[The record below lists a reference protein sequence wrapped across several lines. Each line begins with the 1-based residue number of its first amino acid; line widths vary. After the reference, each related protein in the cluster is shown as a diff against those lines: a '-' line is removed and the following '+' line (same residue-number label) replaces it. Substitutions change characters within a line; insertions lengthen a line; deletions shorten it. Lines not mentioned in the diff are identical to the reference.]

1 MTVDDL
7 CDAPLTEVARS
18 LRRRAVSPVELV
30 DAYLERIDQAHRLR
44 AFITVTGDAARRQAR
59 AAERRLRDG
68 EAGPLLGVP
77 MAIKDLFATRG
88 VRTTAGSRILA
99 GWVPQQDATA
109 VTRLRQAGAVMLGK
123 LNLHEFAYGVS
134 TSNPFFG
141 IARNPWDPTRIPGG
155 SSGGSA
161 IAVVAGLCA
170 GSLGTDTGGS
180 IRIPAALCGCV
191 GLKPGY
197 GSVPVTGVL
206 ALGPS
211 LDHVGPITRSVADAR
226 LLFEVI
232 AERRVRRASVKG
244 MIIGVPDGFFRQ
256 RVEPGVAR
264 LVAAA
269 VGGLRADGAR
279 VRRVRLPAMAWSV
292 AVQLVTLRAEA
303 AAVHAHWFPA
313 RSRDYGVETRA
324 RLQLG
329 HLVSGADYLL
339 AQRLRQRLRQ
349 ELRSAFEEVDVVAVP
364 AVPLVAPRIG
374 QPRVRWRNSQEPVD
388 AALVRFTAPFN
399 LTGAPALSVPC
410 GLSYGLPVGIQLV
423 GRWNAEATLLAAGE
437 AVEDRVGRLVR
448 PFEMTS
454 SQARKARHAP

>member
-1 MTVDDL
+1 MTVDAL

-30 DAYLERIDQAHRLR
+30 DAYLERIDQAQRLR
-44 AFITVTGDAARRQAR
+44 AFITVTRDAARRQAR
-59 AAERRLRDG
+59 AAERQLRRG

-88 VRTTAGSRILA
+88 VRTTAGSRILTH
-99 GWVPQQDATA
+99 WVPRQDATA
-109 VTRLRQAGAVMLGK
+109 VARLRQAGAVMLGK

-191 GLKPGY
+191 GLKPSY
-197 GSVPVTGVL
+197 GSVPVTGVM

-232 AERRVRRASVKG
+232 AAHRVRHASAKG
-244 MIIGVPDGFFRQ
+244 LVIGVPDGFFTRH
-256 RVEPGVAR
+256 VEPGVAR
-264 LVAAA
+264 RVAAA
-269 VGGLRADGAR
+269 VAGLRTDGAR

-303 AAVHAHWFPA
+303 AAVHARWFPR
-313 RSRDYGVETRA
+313 RSRDYGIETRT

-329 HLVSGADYLL
+329 SLVSGADYLL
-339 AQRLRQRLRQ
+339 AQRLRQRLGD
-349 ELRSAFEEVDVVAVP
+349 ELRTAFAEVDVLAVP

-374 QPRVRWRNSQEPVD
+374 QPHVRWRHDQEPVD
-388 AALVRFTAPFN
+388 AALVRFTSPFN

-410 GLSYGLPVGIQLV
+410 GRAHGLPVGIQLI
-423 GRWNAEATLLAAGE
+423 GRWSDEATVLAAGQ
-437 AVEDRVGRLVR
+437 AVEDRVGRLGR
-448 PFEMTS
+448 PFE
-454 SQARKARHAP
+454 

>member
-1 MTVDDL
+1 
-7 CDAPLTEVARS
+7 
-18 LRRRAVSPVELV
+18 VSPVELV
-30 DAYLERIDQAHRLR
+30 DAYLGRIEEAHRLR

-59 AAERRLRDG
+59 AAERQLRRG

-77 MAIKDLFATRG
+77 VAIKDVFATRG

-99 GWVPQQDATA
+99 HWVPRQDATA
-109 VTRLRQAGAVMLGK
+109 VARLRRAGAVMLGK

-141 IARNPWDPTRIPGG
+141 IARNPWDPSRIPGG

-191 GLKPGY
+191 GLKPSY
-197 GSVPVTGVL
+197 GSVPVTGVM

-226 LLFEVI
+226 LLLEVI
-232 AERRVRRASVKG
+232 AERRVRHASVKG
-244 MIIGVPDGFFRQ
+244 MVIGVPDGFFRQ
-256 RVEPGVAR
+256 RLEPGVAR

-269 VGGLRADGAR
+269 VAGLRTDGAR
-279 VRRVRLPAMAWSV
+279 VRPVRLPAMGWSV
-292 AVQLVTLRAEA
+292 ALQLVTLRAEA
-303 AAVHAHWFPA
+303 AAVHARWFPR
-313 RSRDYGVETRA
+313 RSGDYGVETRA

-339 AQRLRQRLRQ
+339 AQRLRQRLRD
-349 ELRSAFEEVDVVAVP
+349 ELRTTFAVVDVIAVP
-364 AVPLVAPRIG
+364 TVPLVAPPIG
-374 QPRVRWRNSQEPVD
+374 QPQVRWRSSQEPVD
-388 AALVRFTAPFN
+388 AALVRFTSPFN
-399 LTGAPALSVPC
+399 LTGAPALTVPC
-410 GLSYGLPVGIQLV
+410 GRAHGLPVGIQLI
-423 GRWNAEATLLAAGE
+423 GRWNDEATVLAAGQ
-437 AVEDRVGRLVR
+437 AVEDRVGRLGR
-448 PFEMTS
+448 PT
-454 SQARKARHAP
+454 HDG

>member
-1 MTVDDL
+1 VTGDDL
-7 CDAPLTEVARS
+7 CDATLTEVAHA

-30 DAYLERIDQAHRLR
+30 HAYLERIDRAQRLR
-44 AFITVTGDAARRQAR
+44 AFITVTAEAAIRQAR
-59 AAERRLRDG
+59 TAERRLRRR

-77 MAIKDLFATRG
+77 VAVKDLFATRG
-88 VRTTAGSRILA
+88 VRTTAGSNILA
-99 GWVPQQDATA
+99 RWVPEKDATA
-109 VTRLRQAGAVMLGK
+109 VARLRQAGAVLLGK
-123 LNLHEFAYGVS
+123 TNLHEFAYGVS
-134 TSNPFFG
+134 NSNPFFG

-191 GLKPGY
+191 GLKPSY
-197 GSVPVTGVL
+197 GTVPVNGVL

-226 LLFEVI
+226 LLYEVI

-244 MIIGVPDGFFRQ
+244 MIVGVPDGFFRQ

-269 VGGLRADGAR
+269 VAGLRKDGAR
-279 VRRVRLPAMAWSV
+279 LRRLTLPTMAWSV
-292 AVQLVTLRAEA
+292 ALQLVTLRAEA
-303 AAVHAHWFPA
+303 AAVHARWFPE
-313 RSRDYGVETRA
+313 RSREYGIETRA

-339 AQRLRQRLRQ
+339 AQRLRQRLR
-349 ELRSAFEEVDVVAVP
+349 EDLRRAFAEVDVIAVP
-364 AVPLVAPRIG
+364 TAPLVAPAIG
-374 QPRVRWRNSQEPVD
+374 QPQVRWRNSQEPVD
-388 AALVRFTAPFN
+388 GALVRFTSAFN

-410 GLSYGLPVGIQLV
+410 GHSQGLPVGIQLI
-423 GRWNAEATLLAAGE
+423 GRWDDEASVLAAGQ
-437 AVEDRVGRLVR
+437 AVEDRVGRLAGCLND
-448 PFEMTS
+448 E
-454 SQARKARHAP
+454 